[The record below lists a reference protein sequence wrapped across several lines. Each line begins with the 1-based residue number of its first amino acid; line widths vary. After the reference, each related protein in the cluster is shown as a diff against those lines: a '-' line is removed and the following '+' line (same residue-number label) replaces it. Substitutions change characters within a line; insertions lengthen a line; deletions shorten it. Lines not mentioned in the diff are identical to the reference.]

1 MKWLN
6 IFRNTCFVIFF
17 SESAYEILW
26 TVLDQLVLV
35 SIQFSQYN
43 PWAIFTFW
51 MCLASNWDHLFAKTT
66 RLFLQ
71 YHAWDVIYQHN
82 NLVVLDWL
90 HWSIIKLVQVTLS
103 IPKMPLAWMKY
114 KLFFQHF
121 NEKLQIR
128 LNANLFGSFESHL
141 RNQHNVAF
149 QWTKIIMIIISV
161 YIVLNIYFRAA

>member
-6 IFRNTCFVIFF
+6 ILRNTCFVNITIFCNLHK
-17 SESAYEILW
+17 S
-26 TVLDQLVLV
+26 
-35 SIQFSQYN
+35 
-43 PWAIFTFW
+43 
-51 MCLASNWDHLFAKTT
+51 LASNWDHLFPKTT

-71 YHAWDVIYQHN
+71 YHAWDVIYQHK

-103 IPKMPLAWMKY
+103 IPKMPLAWIKY

-128 LNANLFGSFESHL
+128 LNANLFGNFESHL

-149 QWTKIIMIIISV
+149 QRTKIIKIIISV
-161 YIVLNIYFRAA
+161 CNVLCFAWNINR